1 MRPQPPISLF
11 ENISSP
17 ACIPTENMPQWVK
30 ATFLDPSSPL
40 HNEGHAHL
48 AHAEIGFL
56 WTVVENSRKGRR
68 IIGQCEEGR
77 PQGAMGKWARAR
89 SEMQVKQWFGFVP
102 DFIITLDAEYCRA

>member
-1 MRPQPPISLF
+1 MGRALRPQPPISLF

-17 ACIPTENMPQWVK
+17 AFIPTENMPEWIK

-40 HNEGHAHL
+40 HNEEHAHL

-56 WTVVENSRKGRR
+56 WTVVKNSRKGRR

-77 PQGAMGKWARAR
+77 PQGAMANGPAPEQR
-89 SEMQVKQWFGFVP
+89 
-102 DFIITLDAEYCRA
+102 CR

>member
-1 MRPQPPISLF
+1 MRPQSPISLF
-11 ENISSP
+11 ENISSL
-17 ACIPTENMPQWVK
+17 AFISAEDMPEWVK

-68 IIGQCEEGR
+68 IIGQCEER
-77 PQGAMGKWARAR
+77 QPQGAMANGPAPEQR
-89 SEMQVKQWFGFVP
+89 SG
-102 DFIITLDAEYCRA
+102 